1 MSVEERKQEV
11 KKNSLTIW
19 VIGIRVCLIGTKGEL
34 IIYAPKQPRF
44 GEYCSRNRMQGVRG
58 FRLQKV
64 LKTWSKHS

>member
-1 MSVEERKQEV
+1 MSGGERKQEV

-19 VIGIRVCLIGTKGEL
+19 VIGIRVCLIGTEGEL
-34 IIYAPKQPRF
+34 INYAPKQPRF

-64 LKTWSKHS
+64 LKT